1 MQRMH
6 GRPPEHERGVSV
18 AGGMIEVRHL
28 EIVDAIAR
36 AGSVTAA
43 ARRLHLTQPAVSHAL
58 ADLEGRL
65 GVSLFRRKPRG
76 MEITPE
82 GTRLADTARVV
93 LDQVRDAEADLRLFR
108 DGHVGSMRI
117 ATECYTCYH
126 WLPPILAHFQER
138 FPEVAVQIATEA
150 TDDPIGALVDETL
163 DAAIVHTAVEHPDLV
178 SEVLYEDELLA
189 AVPPSHPLASRQRI
203 EPSDFSD
210 QVLLLHS
217 DPGNSVVVQEF
228 LEPAG
233 VRPLRILELR
243 LTEAL
248 IASVMSGLGVTV
260 MASWVLRPRLDA
272 GELVGLHLGRGGLH
286 RTWRLV
292 TRRDRARRAT
302 IQELARLLKDEN
314 GLQRGSEGVAS
325 GSASGP

>member
-1 MQRMH
+1 
-6 GRPPEHERGVSV
+6 
-18 AGGMIEVRHL
+18 MIEVRHL

-58 ADLEGRL
+58 ADLEARL
-65 GVSLFRRKPRG
+65 GVSLFTRRPRG
-76 MEITPE
+76 MRITPE
-82 GTRLADTARVV
+82 GARLTTAARVV
-93 LDQVRDAEADLRLFR
+93 LDEVRNAEADLRLFR
-108 DGHVGSMRI
+108 DGQVGSMRI

-138 FPEVAVQIATEA
+138 FPDVSVRIATEA
-150 TDDPIGALVDETL
+150 TDDPLGALLDETL
-163 DAAIVHTAVEHPDLV
+163 DAAIVHSKVEDAELV
-178 SEVLYEDELLA
+178 SERLYEDELLA
-189 AVPPSHPLASRQRI
+189 AVPPGHPLASRPFLTAR
-203 EPSDFSD
+203 DFGD

-217 DPGNSVVVQEF
+217 DPENSVVVQDF
-228 LEPAG
+228 LDPAG
-233 VRPLRILELR
+233 VRPSRIIELR

-248 IASVMSGLGVTV
+248 IASVLSGLGVTV
-260 MASWVLRPRLDA
+260 MAHWVLKPRLDA
-272 GELVGLHLGRGGLH
+272 GDLVGLRLGADGLH

-314 GLQRGSEGVAS
+314 FLQRGAADVDVRPLGER
-325 GSASGP
+325 